1 MAGSSVA
8 VFLFLTLPLGLW
20 VTHRAFDLQEDWGFV
35 APATEDELDHAAK
48 QLAASFPANDVEWV
62 RRTVAAA
69 ANPCVCTLRCPQGG
83 VPNAGPSKGGK
94 GGRDASPGLYLQL
107 CGSVTEAREAQRG
120 EWMGR
125 KGSIAD
131 GFWDVLAELV
141 WWPEV
146 SRGLGVGIQGYR
158 SCARWARQAN
168 DGQDCGPFPR
178 VACDTVPMLGWVVRS
193 VGVDVCRAQLGSAD
207 RRPSPPT
214 GALRSPPGMS
224 WMAARYTRG
233 VWVGV
238 GG

>member
-1 MAGSSVA
+1 M
-8 VFLFLTLPLGLW
+8 
-20 VTHRAFDLQEDWGFV
+20 
-35 APATEDELDHAAK
+35 
-48 QLAASFPANDVEWV
+48 
-62 RRTVAAA
+62 
-69 ANPCVCTLRCPQGG
+69 
-83 VPNAGPSKGGK
+83 
-94 GGRDASPGLYLQL
+94 
-107 CGSVTEAREAQRG
+107 
-120 EWMGR
+120 
-125 KGSIAD
+125 
-131 GFWDVLAELV
+131 
-141 WWPEV
+141 
-146 SRGLGVGIQGYR
+146 GIQGYR